1 MPVKS
6 TTNNRILPSNAR
18 AIDVAKRTIDQI
30 IPIQNRRYHAAFQ
43 VQGYGGVLY
52 SRLESGIRCAC
63 KSMVHTISSRINED
77 GNADPGVINSVLTG
91 QEFGVR
97 RYGSRQADNPGWQLA
112 DDGSFVIDIQ
122 TQRPTQ
128 SSFDRQ
134 VNTRSGN
141 ANTTIFGSQFDRMS
155 NDASDPASST
165 IISDA
170 EGVNGPTD
178 GVYSLDDLASNFDR
192 TLHAHSDISC
202 PICLGTGYT
211 GGYSVYNG
219 WRRVFT
225 AFEDAVKN
233 SADTYIDTVEDI
245 PTSHGISSEWSV
257 VLPFGA
263 IGVDR
268 CCVFNGLQPCTSVQ
282 IYIDDVRLTSEH
294 HLLSFCNGRMHTV
307 KIAFPEET
315 TWTHFE
321 VQVNVSRDEAL
332 FELPKTTK
340 SSIMS
345 LLETTDPFQVI
356 LSPMIPRL
364 RALDVICESTLGKT
378 LHVKGVTNFNDKKAS
393 ILGWEAEVRVTQP
406 HELISKLPKRRTI
419 IQARRPAMVTDNITG
434 NKRT

>member
-18 AIDVAKRTIDQI
+18 AVDVAKRTIDQL

-43 VQGYGGVLY
+43 VQGYGGILY

-63 KSMVHTISSRINED
+63 KSMVHTISSRIDED
-77 GNADPGVINSVLTG
+77 GNADPGLINSILTG

-97 RYGSRQADNPGWQLA
+97 RYGSRQADNPGWQLDA
-112 DDGSFVIDIQ
+112 NGEFTIDIQ

-128 SSFDRQ
+128 SPSNRQ
-134 VNTRSGN
+134 VNTRSGYP
-141 ANTTIFGSQFDRMS
+141 NTTIFGSQFDRLS
-155 NDASDPASST
+155 NDADDPAAST

-170 EGVNGPTD
+170 IGVNGPTD
-178 GVYSLDDLASNFDR
+178 GVKSLDDLASNFDL

-202 PICLGTGYT
+202 PICLGTGYV
-211 GGYSVYNG
+211 GGYAVYNG
-219 WRRVFT
+219 WRRTFT
-225 AFEDAVKN
+225 AFEDGARN
-233 SADTYIDTVEDI
+233 SPETYLDTVEDI
-245 PTSHGISSEWSV
+245 PSSHGTRSEWDV

-263 IGVDR
+263 LSVDR
-268 CCVFNGLQPCTSVQ
+268 CCVFNSLQPCSRVS
-282 IYIDDVRLTSEH
+282 IYVDNVKLTSEN
-294 HLLSFCNGRMHTV
+294 HLLSFCNGRSHTV
-307 KIAFPEET
+307 RIEFPEET

-321 VQVNVSRDEAL
+321 LQVNVSRDEAL
-332 FELPKTTK
+332 FELPRTTK

-356 LSPMIPRL
+356 LSPMIPRV
-364 RALDVICESTLGKT
+364 RSLDVICESTLGKT

-406 HELISKLPKRRTI
+406 HELISKLPKRRTT
-419 IQARRPAMVTDNITG
+419 IQARRPVMVTDNVTG